1 MEIKKTITSI
11 FIVPSLK
18 IDKATLKDNG
28 YINGYAKDE
37 TPDAVSY
44 ENCVY
49 LLFKPSNLDKFRN
62 FLDGEYERT
71 TDIVEDYDYDG
82 GYVVVVYKLKP
93 TLKEDFEII
102 KQGKY
107 SKTSKEFQDLFP
119 KAVKIVTNGL
129 HRDEISLQIRIFKK
143 TADLV
148 EFWEEK
154 LGVEFDEEQEVWE
167 GWDEEKEILNINKVK
182 EEYVQQ

>member
-1 MEIKKTITSI
+1 MAVRKNITSI
-11 FIVPSLK
+11 FMAP
-18 IDKATLKDNG
+18 TLKVPNEGFKHHG
-28 YINGYAKDE
+28 YINSFIKDE
-37 TPDAVSY
+37 ERDVQY
-44 ENCVY
+44 ENCIYV
-49 LLFKPSNLDKFRN
+49 LFKPDDMDKFRE

-167 GWDEEKEILNINKVK
+167 GWDEEKEILNINKIK